1 MSHVH
6 KGIKNHCEHCDDTG
20 VIYKVTM
27 TRGGRTGY
35 HRLPCPYC
43 CQVGLN
49 SGSLYTDEKYEQISI
64 FKEEK

>member
-6 KGIKNHCEHCDDTG
+6 KGITKHCEHCDDTG

-43 CQVGLN
+43 SRLGLN
-49 SGSLYTDEKYEQISI
+49 VGELYTDEKYEQTSM